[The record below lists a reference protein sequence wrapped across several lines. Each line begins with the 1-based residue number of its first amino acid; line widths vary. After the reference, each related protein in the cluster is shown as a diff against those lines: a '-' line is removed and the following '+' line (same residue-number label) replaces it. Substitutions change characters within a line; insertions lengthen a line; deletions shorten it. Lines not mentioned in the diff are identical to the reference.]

1 MKSLELKVPPPA
13 VALLMAIAMWL
24 ATWLATPASGAL
36 SFVLPDRLV
45 IAIALAV
52 LGGAVAAAGIVS
64 FRRAGTTVNPTR
76 PEATSSLVAT
86 GVYRFT
92 RNPMYLGS
100 ALVLI
105 GWAFYLSNV
114 LAFAG
119 PLLFV
124 LYIDRFQIVPEERAL
139 TAKFGTAFDD
149 YRRRTRR
156 WI

>member
-1 MKSLELKVPPPA
+1 MNKLELKIPPPV
-13 VALLMAIAMWL
+13 VALLVAVAMWL
-24 ATWLATPASGAL
+24 ARNATGAL
-36 SFVLPDRLV
+36 SFVLADRLA

-52 LGGAVAAAGIVS
+52 LGGAVAVAGIVS
-64 FRRAGTTVNPTR
+64 FRRAGTTSNPMR

-86 GVYRFT
+86 GIYRFT

-100 ALVLI
+100 ALVLF
-105 GWAFYLSNV
+105 GWAVYLSNV
-114 LAFAG
+114 AAFAG

-124 LYIDRFQIVPEERAL
+124 LYIDRFQIVPEERMLA
-139 TAKFGTAFDD
+139 TKFGTAFDD